1 MSLLPII
8 YTSLLIFS
16 IVMTVILV
24 VSYISYKAKRRN
36 SEPQNSIYE
45 NPVHNAALVISRPNY
60 TKPQPAAVP
69 VPVTVNFQ
77 PVRTQYNET
86 RRASTVSIQQRAVQE
101 QRRESREIPS
111 RRRFQVMNNTSNE
124 YIGRFQSS
132 GMGGFATVP
141 APEFNFLNYYS
152 DQKEEKLN
160 HISVNKFK
168 KLQVERL
175 PFYLFSPIF

>member
-16 IVMTVILV
+16 VVMTVILI
-24 VSYISYKAKRRN
+24 VSYLSYKAKRRN

-45 NPVHNAALVISRPNY
+45 NPVHNASLIITRPNY
-60 TKPQPAAVP
+60 TKPQPAAIP
-69 VPVTVNFQ
+69 VPVYSQ
-77 PVRTQYNET
+77 PVRTQHQEV
-86 RRASTVSIQQRAVQE
+86 RRVSSVSTQQRTQE
-101 QRRESREIPS
+101 QRRDSREITS
-111 RRRFQVMNNTSNE
+111 RKRFQVMNNTSNE

-132 GMGGFATVP
+132 GIGGFATVP

-160 HISVNKFK
+160 HISVNKFNNN
-168 KLQVERL
+168 R
-175 PFYLFSPIF
+175 

>member
-8 YTSLLIFS
+8 YTSLMIFS
-16 IVMTVILV
+16 VVMTVILV
-24 VSYISYKAKRRN
+24 VSYVSYKAKKRN

-45 NPVHNAALVISRPNY
+45 NPIHNASLIITRPNY
-60 TKPQPAAVP
+60 TKPLASAVP
-69 VPVTVNFQ
+69 VPVYSQ
-77 PVRTQYNET
+77 PVRTQHQEV
-86 RRASTVSIQQRAVQE
+86 RRVSSVSTQQRSSQE
-101 QRRESREIPS
+101 QRRDSREFSS
-111 RRRFQVMNNTSNE
+111 RKRFHVMNNTSNE

-132 GMGGFATVP
+132 GMGSFATVQ

-168 KLQVERL
+168 NYR
-175 PFYLFSPIF
+175 